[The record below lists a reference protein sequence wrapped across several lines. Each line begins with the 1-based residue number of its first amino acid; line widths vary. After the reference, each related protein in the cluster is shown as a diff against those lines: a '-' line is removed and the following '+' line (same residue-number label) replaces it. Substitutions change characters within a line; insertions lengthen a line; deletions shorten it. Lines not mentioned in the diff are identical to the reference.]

1 MVVDCCVQ
9 MAEMKKKLDEA
20 LAAAESYEDAKK
32 KTARDAEQLQD
43 RISQLTADND
53 KVNKSRKKLESEV
66 GDLTVELE
74 TQRALVQNLE
84 KKQKKFDQSLAEEK
98 AVSEKYAV
106 VSLNVLF

>member
-1 MVVDCCVQ
+1 

-20 LAAAESYEDAKK
+20 LAAAESHEDAKK
-32 KTARDAEQLQD
+32 KTAREAEQLQD
-43 RISQLTADND
+43 RISLLTADND

-106 VSLNVLF
+106 VPLNILF